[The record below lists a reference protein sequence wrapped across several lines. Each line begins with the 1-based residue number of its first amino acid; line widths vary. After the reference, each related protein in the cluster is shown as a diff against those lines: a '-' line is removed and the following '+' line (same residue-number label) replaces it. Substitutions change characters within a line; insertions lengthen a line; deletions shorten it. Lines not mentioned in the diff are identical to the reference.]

1 MSTLYSRR
9 QAVKQGLSGLAGLSL
24 LGLAAC
30 DSVST
35 GTTSQAN
42 GISAQPIS
50 GALTMLFWGS
60 ATRDKLTHTTFDLY
74 HKAHPS
80 FTITSQYYGFN
91 DYFTKLDARI
101 NSGHAPDLIQM
112 DMRYVAQYV
121 RKRQLA
127 DLTELIYNQTIDLSD
142 YNPQLLTSSKVNNT
156 VYGIPFGGNYQSHF
170 YDAEQVTKAGIGD
183 PPVDYTWE
191 TFAAYSAELT
201 KALGG
206 TVYGTMDGSSDITT
220 FEVWIRQRGLDLYD
234 RNGHLGFQQNDAG
247 DFFNYWDTVR
257 KAGGCP
263 PLSIQKN
270 LDVTGS
276 PDNSSMIKGKTI
288 FLLTYSN
295 LLEAFQ
301 KATPHQ
307 LKIIMPPTGTTPGM
321 YLKASQLLSIYSGTK
336 YPLTAANYTNFIM
349 NNVDAVKALGIERGI
364 PGSLSAQALLGPL
377 LPPVDQGILSYMGT
391 VQKSNNT
398 RPKEILDPP
407 GAGAVSDLLRTISY
421 AIAGGTP
428 VSTGAQNFYKQAKKI
443 TGS

>member
-9 QAVKQGLSGLAGLSL
+9 QVMKRGLGGLAGFSL

-30 DSVST
+30 NST
-35 GTTSQAN
+35 SDTTSQASS
-42 GISAQPIS
+42 ISVQPTS

-60 ATRDKLTHTTFDLY
+60 ATRDKLTHSTFDLF
-74 HKAHPS
+74 HKANPS
-80 FTITSQYYGFN
+80 FTLTSQYYGFN
-91 DYFTKLDARI
+91 DYFTKLDALI

-121 RKRQLA
+121 RKRQLT

-142 YNPQLLTSSKVNNT
+142 YDPQLLTSSKVNNT

-170 YDAEQVTKAGIGD
+170 YDADQVTKAGIGD
-183 PPVDYTWE
+183 PPPNYNWQA
-191 TFAAYSAELT
+191 FAAYTTELT

-206 TVYGTMDGSSDITT
+206 SVYGTMDGSSDITT
-220 FEVWIRQRGLDLYD
+220 FEVWMRQRGLELYD
-234 RNGHLGFQQNDAG
+234 RNGHLDFKQDDAG
-247 DFFNYWDTVR
+247 DFFNYWDGLR

-301 KATPHQ
+301 QATHHQ
-307 LKIIMPPTGTTPGM
+307 LKITMPPTGATPGM

-336 YPLTAANYTNFIM
+336 YPLTAANYTNFIF
-349 NNVDAVKALGIERGI
+349 NNVDAVKTLGIERGI
-364 PGSLSAQALLGPL
+364 PGSLAAQTLLAPL
-377 LPPVDQGILSYMGT
+377 LAPVDQAILNYMGV
-391 VQKSNNT
+391 VQASNNT
-398 RPKEILDPP
+398 RPKEVLDPP
-407 GAGAVSDLLRTISY
+407 GAGDVADLLRTISY
-421 AIAGGTP
+421 DIAGGTS
-428 VSTGAQNFYKQAKKI
+428 VSAGTQKFYQQAKKI